1 MSIIPFENG
10 ATGTTMPLPS
20 LEPSEPTSVLLIEP
34 DRTLSLTLQD
44 LSFSLFRETLDLAM
58 ACALRDGMAYLGA
71 HRVSLILISLAVSDY
86 KGLDAVRVLRRTTP

>member
-1 MSIIPFENG
+1 
-10 ATGTTMPLPS
+10 MPLPS

-58 ACALRDGMAYLGA
+58 ACSLRDGMAYLGA

>member
-10 ATGTTMPLPS
+10 ATGTTMPLPP
-20 LEPSEPTSVLLIEP
+20 LEPSQPTWVLLIEP

-58 ACALRDGMAYLGA
+58 ACSLRDGMTYLCA
-71 HRVSLILISLAVSDY
+71 HRVPLILISLTVSNY